1 MTYRSAVSSVV
12 EHYIDT
18 VGVTDSNPVSRTL
31 FHAEEVDPFSA
42 CSTLQTNR
50 AFLKSASKTMGDDLI
65 TNRKA
70 LRDYQI
76 LETYEAGIVLRG
88 SEVKSLRA
96 GQGNMT
102 DAFARIENNE
112 VWLYQFDIQPY
123 KQANQFNHEPKAV
136 RRLLLHRQEIRKLFG
151 LVAVKGRA
159 LVALKMYWKKR
170 HLKVLLGVGIG
181 KNVRDKREDLKKAV
195 AKREMDQAMKE
206 SRRK

>member
-1 MTYRSAVSSVV
+1 
-12 EHYIDT
+12 
-18 VGVTDSNPVSRTL
+18 
-31 FHAEEVDPFSA
+31 
-42 CSTLQTNR
+42 
-50 AFLKSASKTMGDDLI
+50 MGDELI

-96 GQGNMT
+96 GHGNLT

-136 RRLLLHRQEIRKLFG
+136 RRLLLHRQEIRKLFS
-151 LVAVKGRA
+151 LVAVRGRS
-159 LVALKMYWKKR
+159 LVALKMYWKSR
-170 HLKVLLGVGIG
+170 RLKVLLGVGIG
-181 KNVRDKREDLKKAV
+181 KQARDKREDLKKAA
-195 AKREMDQAMKE
+195 AKREMDQALKE

>member
-1 MTYRSAVSSVV
+1 
-12 EHYIDT
+12 
-18 VGVTDSNPVSRTL
+18 
-31 FHAEEVDPFSA
+31 
-42 CSTLQTNR
+42 
-50 AFLKSASKTMGDDLI
+50 MGDSLI

-70 LRDYQI
+70 VRDYEI

-96 GQGNMT
+96 GHGNLT

-112 VWLYQFDIQPY
+112 VWLYHFDIQPY
-123 KQANQFNHEPKAV
+123 RQANNFNHEPKAV

-151 LVAVKGRA
+151 IIAIKGRT
-159 LVALKMYWKKR
+159 LVALKMYWKGH

-195 AKREMDQAMKE
+195 AKREMDQAIKHA
-206 SRRK
+206 RRK

>member
-1 MTYRSAVSSVV
+1 
-12 EHYIDT
+12 
-18 VGVTDSNPVSRTL
+18 
-31 FHAEEVDPFSA
+31 
-42 CSTLQTNR
+42 
-50 AFLKSASKTMGDDLI
+50 MGEDLI

-70 LRDYQI
+70 HRDYQI

-136 RRLLLHRQEIRKLFG
+136 RRLLLHRQEIRKLFST
-151 LVAVKGRA
+151 VAVQGRT
-159 LVALKMYWKKR
+159 LVALKMYWKNR
-170 HLKVLLGVGIG
+170 HLKVLLGVGVG
-181 KNVRDKREDLKKAV
+181 KNVRDKREDLKKA
-195 AKREMDQAMKE
+195 ADKREMDQAIKQA
-206 SRRK
+206 RRR